1 MEVGSKNGQRTER
14 ILFETER
21 HLVIGYVTLPPDG
34 YQSRFSDAINREDVS
49 FIPLLDVEIRPL
61 DGGEVTRREF
71 VILAKAHIRLAH
83 PVEDAG

>member
-1 MEVGSKNGQRTER
+1 MEVVSINGQRTER

-21 HLVIGYVTLPPDG
+21 HEVIGDVTLPADG
-34 YQSRFSDAINREDVS
+34 YQSRFSDMINRTDVG

-61 DGGEVTRREF
+61 DGGEALRRPF

>member
-21 HLVIGYVTLPPDG
+21 HLVIGDVTLPPDG

-61 DGGEVTRREF
+61 DGGEAARREF
-71 VILAKAHIRLAH
+71 VILAKAHIRMAH
-83 PVEDAG
+83 PVEQAD